1 MRPGVHVKS
10 IEALEA
16 FRAALY
22 IFGEEAEQSLSSIQL
37 EADKFLS
44 WLEEDQ
50 IKFWRDEVRLRE
62 EIVNEAKTELH
73 RCLQA
78 TVDAYRTPSCHHEKK
93 VLDAAKKKLHLAED
107 KLTLVRRWIP
117 KVKQAVNEYR
127 MKAEPLRNSAV
138 SDVPRAA
145 AFLQA
150 SVNRLLE
157 YISISA
163 PNTEGIMER
172 VTQSRAAGEAP
183 EATESQPAGEAQ
195 EAAEPNIAG
204 EAQESDLQL
213 TATENSQTPP
223 PTVDDPTIPL
233 SATTGDIA
241 SGQLTDN
248 NTVDEK

>member
-50 IKFWRDEVRLRE
+50 IKYWRDEVRLRE

-127 MKAEPLRNSAV
+127 MKAEPLRDSAV

-172 VTQSRAAGEAP
+172 VTQSRAAGEA
-183 EATESQPAGEAQ
+183 EETAESQMAGEA
-195 EAAEPNIAG
+195 EETAESQMAG
-204 EAQESDLQL
+204 EAQESAPKLAAAEDAQPQSS
-213 TATENSQTPP
+213 TIDG
-223 PTVDDPTIPL
+223 PTTPL
-233 SATTGDIA
+233 SAATGDMA
-241 SGQLTDN
+241 NGQLADN
-248 NTVDEK
+248 PTVDEK